1 MEFAVEKSGERLD
14 KFLASHMD
22 GISRTRVQ
30 RFIQDGSVSVNGAR
44 ADKSKLLLKA
54 GDRISISEKDLILP
68 DKDFKI
74 EPDPEIPLEI
84 VYEDKDILVIN
95 KQSGLLIHPTINQ
108 RRHTLVN
115 ALVARYPNIIGVG
128 DPSTHSTGPGQADS
142 GQMNSLRPGIV
153 HRLDKDTSGL
163 MVIAKNQDSFLF
175 LKEQFSNRTIQKTY
189 LALVEGIPQEK
200 EGVIRF
206 QIRPSKMNRMKKVAV
221 KNIDTSGKRSV
232 RTAETRYKLKES
244 YGDKFSLIEVM
255 PKTGRTHQIR
265 VHLSAIGCPVVGDHL
280 YRAKNKIAK
289 RQMLHA
295 YKLELVLPN
304 GKSALFEVPIPKDMQ
319 EVISSFQ
326 KKSAE

>member
-1 MEFAVEKSGERLD
+1 MEFAVEVSGERLD

-30 RFIQDGSVSVNGAR
+30 RFIQDGSVSVNGVR

-74 EPDPEIPLEI
+74 EPDSEIPLEI

-128 DPSTHSTGPGQADS
+128 ESSIHSTSSGGAS
-142 GQMNSLRPGIV
+142 GQVNPLRPGIV

-189 LALVEGIPQEK
+189 LALVEGVPQEK

-206 QIRPSKMNRMKKVAV
+206 QIRPSKMNRLKKVAV
-221 KNIDTSGKRSV
+221 KNLDTSGKRSV
-232 RTAETRYKLKES
+232 RTAETRYKVKEF

-280 YRAKNKIAK
+280 YRAKKGLAK

-295 YKLELVLPN
+295 YKLELILPN
-304 GKSALFEVPIPKDMQ
+304 GKSASFEVPMPKDMQ